1 MYGTALFVR
10 ADILI
15 QMKHRI
21 TFILTGGTI
30 DKEYDA
36 LDKAFTIGTG
46 AVNRILG
53 YVKPNFDAT
62 IVPVVQKV
70 SVNILPEEKE
80 MIRKACADAID
91 DKIVVTYGTD
101 AMAEIGEVLKDIPNK
116 TIVITGALKS
126 QLIKDTDAEF
136 NLGFAVGAVQI
147 MSVGVYVAMSG
158 RVYDWDKC
166 QKDMVTGQFVEIEQP
181 K

>member
-1 MYGTALFVR
+1 MNP
-10 ADILI
+10 
-15 QMKHRI
+15 KI

-36 LDKAFTIGTG
+36 LDKAFTIGSG

-62 IVPVVQKV
+62 IVSVVQKV

-80 MIRKACADAID
+80 MIRKACVDAVD
-91 DKIVVTYGTD
+91 GKIIVTYGTD
-101 AMAEIGEVLKDIPNK
+101 AMSEIGEVLKDISNK

-136 NLGFAVGAVQI
+136 NLGFAICAVQT
-147 MSVGVYVAMSG
+147 MPVGVYVAMSG
-158 RVYDWDKC
+158 RVYDWNKC
-166 QKDMVTGQFVEIEQP
+166 QKDMVTGQFIGIE
-181 K
+181 

>member
-1 MYGTALFVR
+1 
-10 ADILI
+10 
-15 QMKHRI
+15 MKPQI

-36 LDKAFTIGTG
+36 LDKAFTIGSG
-46 AVNRILG
+46 AVSRVLG
-53 YVKPNFDAT
+53 FVKPNFEAT
-62 IVPVVQKV
+62 IVSLFQKV
-70 SVNILPEEKE
+70 SVHISEKDK
-80 MIRKACADAID
+80 KAIAKKCKEVTD

-101 AMAEIGEVLKDIPNK
+101 AMTEIGKVLNDIKNK

-136 NLGFAVGAVQI
+136 NLGFAVAAVQTLPH
-147 MSVGVYVAMSG
+147 GVYIAMSG
-158 RVYDWDKC
+158 RVYPWNKC
-166 QKDMVTGQFVEIEQP
+166 KKNRKTGQFIEI